1 MARTTRMAAPARLR
15 SQSRAARSVALSPGD
30 DNPAPLPPPIQV
42 TAEPSGISRA
52 GNRGAAAQ
60 PLWHAESAG
69 GSAPSDSF
77 LQSGQKAR
85 ISELK
90 TRSAPPPNT
99 PLRTRGPPA
108 ASLGPRRLS
117 LVFRPEPESESCTGP
132 AASPRLGRWGGGG
145 AGPRARLG
153 ARGCD
158 PNIRVKDSD
167 MRVGGSDIRV
177 FNSS

>member
-132 AASPRLGRWGGGG
+132 AASPRLG
-145 AGPRARLG
+145 

-167 MRVGGSDIRV
+167 MRIGRLGYPSPQLGY
-177 FNSS
+177 SS